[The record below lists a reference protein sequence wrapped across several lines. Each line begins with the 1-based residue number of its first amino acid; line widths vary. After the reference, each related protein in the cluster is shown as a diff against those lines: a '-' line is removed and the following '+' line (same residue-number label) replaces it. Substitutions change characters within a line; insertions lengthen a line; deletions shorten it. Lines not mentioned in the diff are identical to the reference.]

1 MNSVSTSA
9 RPITSA
15 AICHGINHVLAGEP
29 WASAELA
36 KHAGKAIALEMPFGR
51 FAVQINNNGL
61 LDAVP
66 RSDASA
72 QNPDGEVLSPVR
84 TALVLTISSQALST
98 LLTSSGPIR
107 ENAFKSVTIAGDA
120 DLAQLLGRLAGQLR
134 WEYEEDLSKLIGDAP
149 AHFAVAQGKKILS
162 AGKAASRDLLENA
175 VEYLSEEKKVL
186 LNQRDFAMHKNQLME
201 LRDSVERLEKRIAIL
216 QQGSK

>member
-51 FAVQINNNGL
+51 FAVQITNSGL
-61 LDAVP
+61 LEAVRHADSTEISDGEAVP
-66 RSDASA
+66 
-72 QNPDGEVLSPVR
+72 PIR

-134 WEYEEDLSKLIGDAP
+134 WEYEEDLSKIIGDAP
-149 AHFAVAQGKKILS
+149 AHFAVAQGKKIAS
-162 AGKAASRDLLENA
+162 AGKAAGRDLLENA

-186 LNQRDFAMHKNQLME
+186 LNQRDFAIHKNQLME
-201 LRDSVERLEKRIAIL
+201 LRDSVERLDKRIALL
-216 QQGSK
+216 QQRSK

>member
-9 RPITSA
+9 RPVTSA

-51 FAVQINNNGL
+51 FAVQITSSGL
-61 LDAVP
+61 LEAVRHADSTEISDGEAVP
-66 RSDASA
+66 
-72 QNPDGEVLSPVR
+72 PIR

-134 WEYEEDLSKLIGDAP
+134 WEYEEDLSKIIGDAP
-149 AHFAVAQGKKILS
+149 AHFAVAQGKKIAS
-162 AGKAASRDLLENA
+162 AGKAAGRDLLENT

-186 LNQRDFAMHKNQLME
+186 LNQRDFAIHKNQLME
-201 LRDSVERLEKRIAIL
+201 LRDSVERLDKRIALL
-216 QQGSK
+216 QQRSK

>member
-9 RPITSA
+9 RPVTSA

-51 FAVQINNNGL
+51 FAVQITNSGL
-61 LDAVP
+61 LEAVRHADSTEISDGEAVP
-66 RSDASA
+66 
-72 QNPDGEVLSPVR
+72 PIR

-134 WEYEEDLSKLIGDAP
+134 WEYEEDLSKIIGDAP
-149 AHFAVAQGKKILS
+149 AHFAVAQGKK
-162 AGKAASRDLLENA
+162 
-175 VEYLSEEKKVL
+175 
-186 LNQRDFAMHKNQLME
+186 
-201 LRDSVERLEKRIAIL
+201 
-216 QQGSK
+216 

>member
-9 RPITSA
+9 RPFTSA

-51 FAVQINNNGL
+51 FAVQINNKGL
-61 LDAVP
+61 LEAA
-66 RSDASA
+66 RHSDTP
-72 QNPDGEVLSPVR
+72 QNPDGEVPSPVR

-98 LLTSSGPIR
+98 LLASGGPIR

-134 WEYEEDLSKLIGDAP
+134 WEYEEDLSKIIGDAP
-149 AHFAVAQGKKILS
+149 AHFAVAQGKKIAS
-162 AGKAASRDLLENA
+162 ASKAAGRDFLENT

-186 LNQRDFAMHKNQLME
+186 LNQRDFAIHKNQVME
-201 LRDSVERLEKRIAIL
+201 LRDSVERLDKRIALL
-216 QQGSK
+216 QQRSK

>member
-9 RPITSA
+9 RPVTSA

-51 FAVQINNNGL
+51 FAVQITNSGHL
-61 LDAVP
+61 EAVRHSDSTEISDGEAVP
-66 RSDASA
+66 
-72 QNPDGEVLSPVR
+72 PIR

-134 WEYEEDLSKLIGDAP
+134 WEYEEDLSKIIGDAP
-149 AHFAVAQGKKILS
+149 AHFAVAQGKRIAS
-162 AGKAASRDLLENA
+162 AGKAAGRDLLENA

-186 LNQRDFAMHKNQLME
+186 LNQRDFAIHKNQLME
-201 LRDSVERLEKRIAIL
+201 LRDSVERLDKRIALL
-216 QQGSK
+216 QQRSK

>member
-36 KHAGKAIALEMPFGR
+36 KHADKAIALEMPFGR
-51 FAVQINNNGL
+51 FAVKITNSGL
-61 LDAVP
+61 LEAV
-66 RSDASA
+66 RHADRTTEIS
-72 QNPDGEVLSPVR
+72 DGETAPPIR

-98 LLTSSGPIR
+98 LLTSSGSIR

-149 AHFAVAQGKKILS
+149 AHFAVAQGKKIAS
-162 AGKAASRDLLENA
+162 AGKAAGRDLLENT
-175 VEYLSEEKKVL
+175 VEYLSEEKKIL
-186 LNQRDFAMHKNQLME
+186 LNQRDFAIHKNQVME
-201 LRDSVERLEKRIAIL
+201 LRDSVERLDKRIALL
-216 QQGSK
+216 QQRGK

>member
-51 FAVQINNNGL
+51 FAVQINNSGL
-61 LDAVP
+61 LEAARHVDG
-66 RSDASA
+66 S
-72 QNPDGEVLSPVR
+72 QNPDEEVLSPVR

-98 LLTSSGPIR
+98 LLTSSGSIR

-134 WEYEEDLSKLIGDAP
+134 WEYEEDLSKIIGDAP
-149 AHFAVAQGKKILS
+149 AHFAVAQGKKIAS
-162 AGKAASRDLLENA
+162 AGKAAGRDFLENT

-186 LNQRDFAMHKNQLME
+186 LNQRDFAIHKNQLME
-201 LRDSVERLEKRIAIL
+201 LRDSVERLDKRILLL
-216 QQGSK
+216 QQRSK

>member
-9 RPITSA
+9 RPVTSA

-51 FAVQINNNGL
+51 FAVQINKNGL
-61 LDAVP
+61 LDAV
-66 RSDASA
+66 RHSDESA
-72 QNPDGEVLSPVR
+72 QNPDVEVTSPVR
-84 TALVLTISSQALST
+84 TALVLTISSKALST
-98 LLTSSGPIR
+98 LLTSSGSIR

-134 WEYEEDLSKLIGDAP
+134 WEYEEDLSKIIGDAP
-149 AHFAVAQGKKILS
+149 AHFAVAQGKKIAS
-162 AGKAASRDLLENA
+162 AGKAAGRDLLENA

-186 LNQRDFAMHKNQLME
+186 LNQRDFAIHKNQLME
-201 LRDSVERLEKRIAIL
+201 LRDSVERLDKRIALL
-216 QQGSK
+216 QQRSK

>member
-51 FAVQINNNGL
+51 FAVQINNKGL
-61 LDAVP
+61 LEAARHEDG
-66 RSDASA
+66 S

-120 DLAQLLGRLAGQLR
+120 DLAQLLGRLAGKLR
-134 WEYEEDLSKLIGDAP
+134 WEYEEDLSKIIGDAP
-149 AHFAVAQGKKILS
+149 AHFAVAQGKKIVS
-162 AGKAASRDLLENA
+162 AGKAAGRDLLENT
-175 VEYLSEEKKVL
+175 VEYLSEEKKIL
-186 LNQRDFAMHKNQLME
+186 LNQRDFAIHKNQLME
-201 LRDSVERLEKRIAIL
+201 LRDSVERLDKRIALL
-216 QQGSK
+216 QQRSK

>member
-9 RPITSA
+9 RPVTSA

-51 FAVQINNNGL
+51 FAVQITNSGHL
-61 LDAVP
+61 EAV
-66 RSDASA
+66 RHADSTEIS
-72 QNPDGEVLSPVR
+72 DGEATPPIR
-84 TALVLTISSQALST
+84 TALVLTISSQALSN

-107 ENAFKSVTIAGDA
+107 ENTFKSVTIAGDA

-134 WEYEEDLSKLIGDAP
+134 WEYEEDLSKIIGDAP
-149 AHFAVAQGKKILS
+149 AHFAVAQGKKIAS
-162 AGKAASRDLLENA
+162 AGKKAGRDLLENA

-186 LNQRDFAMHKNQLME
+186 LNQRDFAIHKNQLME
-201 LRDSVERLEKRIAIL
+201 LRDSVERLDKRIALL
-216 QQGSK
+216 QQRSK

>member
-1 MNSVSTSA
+1 MNSVLTSA
-9 RPITSA
+9 RPVTSA

-51 FAVQINNNGL
+51 FAVQINNKGL
-61 LDAVP
+61 LDAVSH
-66 RSDASA
+66 SDVPTKT
-72 QNPDGEVLSPVR
+72 PDGEVLSPVR

-134 WEYEEDLSKLIGDAP
+134 WEYEEDLSKIIGDAP
-149 AHFAVAQGKKILS
+149 AHFAVAQGKKIAS
-162 AGKAASRDLLENA
+162 AGKAAGRDFLENA

-186 LNQRDFAMHKNQLME
+186 LNQRDFAIHKNQLME
-201 LRDSVERLEKRIAIL
+201 LRDSVERLDKRIALL
-216 QQGSK
+216 QQRSK

>member
-9 RPITSA
+9 RPVTSA

-51 FAVQINNNGL
+51 FAVQITNSGL
-61 LDAVP
+61 LEAV
-66 RSDASA
+66 RHADSTEIS
-72 QNPDGEVLSPVR
+72 DGEVVPPIR

-134 WEYEEDLSKLIGDAP
+134 WEYEEDLSKIIGDAP
-149 AHFAVAQGKKILS
+149 AHFAVAQGKKIAS
-162 AGKAASRDLLENA
+162 AGKAAGRDLLENA

-186 LNQRDFAMHKNQLME
+186 LNQRDFAIHKNQLME
-201 LRDSVERLEKRIAIL
+201 LRDSVERLDKRIALL
-216 QQGSK
+216 QQRSK

>member
-36 KHAGKAIALEMPFGR
+36 KHAGKAIALEMPFGL
-51 FAVQINNNGL
+51 FAVKITNSGL
-61 LDAVP
+61 LEAVRHADRTP
-66 RSDASA
+66 ELS
-72 QNPDGEVLSPVR
+72 DGETAPPIR

-134 WEYEEDLSKLIGDAP
+134 WEYEEDLSKIIGDAP
-149 AHFAVAQGKKILS
+149 AHFAVAQGKKIAS
-162 AGKAASRDLLENA
+162 AGRAAGLDLLENA
-175 VEYLSEEKKVL
+175 VEYLSEEKQVL
-186 LNQRDFAMHKNQLME
+186 LNQRNFAIHKNQLME
-201 LRDSVERLEKRIAIL
+201 LRDSVERLDKRIALL
-216 QQGSK
+216 QQRSK

>member
-15 AICHGINHVLAGEP
+15 AICHGINHVLAGET

-51 FAVQINNNGL
+51 FAVQITNSGL
-61 LDAVP
+61 LEAV
-66 RSDASA
+66 RHADRTEIS
-72 QNPDGEVLSPVR
+72 DGEAAPPIR

-149 AHFAVAQGKKILS
+149 AHFAVAQGKKIAS
-162 AGKAASRDLLENA
+162 AGKAAGRDLLENA
-175 VEYLSEEKKVL
+175 VEYLSEEKRVL
-186 LNQRDFAMHKNQLME
+186 LNQRDFAIHKNQLME
-201 LRDSVERLEKRIAIL
+201 LRDSVERLDKRIALL
-216 QQGSK
+216 QQRSK

>member
-9 RPITSA
+9 RPVTSA
-15 AICHGINHVLAGEP
+15 AICHGINHVLGAEP

-51 FAVQINNNGL
+51 FAVQINNKGL
-61 LDAVP
+61 LEAARHVDG
-66 RSDASA
+66 S

-84 TALVLTISSQALST
+84 TALVLTISSQALSA
-98 LLTSSGPIR
+98 LLTSSGSIR

-134 WEYEEDLSKLIGDAP
+134 WEYEEDLSKMIGDAP
-149 AHFAVAQGKKILS
+149 AHFAVAQGKKIAS
-162 AGKAASRDLLENA
+162 AGKAAGRDLLENT
-175 VEYLSEEKKVL
+175 VEYLSEEKKIL
-186 LNQRDFAMHKNQLME
+186 LNQRDFAIHKNQLME
-201 LRDSVERLEKRIAIL
+201 LRDAVERLDKRIKLL
-216 QQGSK
+216 QQGSR

>member
-9 RPITSA
+9 RPVTSA

-36 KHAGKAIALEMPFGR
+36 KHVGKAIALEMPFGR
-51 FAVQINNNGL
+51 FAVQITNSGL
-61 LDAVP
+61 LEAVRHADSTEISDGEAVP
-66 RSDASA
+66 
-72 QNPDGEVLSPVR
+72 PIR

-134 WEYEEDLSKLIGDAP
+134 WEYEEDLSKIIGDAP
-149 AHFAVAQGKKILS
+149 AHFAVAQGKKIAS
-162 AGKAASRDLLENA
+162 AGKAAGRDLLENA

-186 LNQRDFAMHKNQLME
+186 LNQRDFAIHKNQLME
-201 LRDSVERLEKRIAIL
+201 LRDSVERLDKRIALL
-216 QQGSK
+216 QQRSK